1 MVIYPELRVHR
12 IAVATLREARLRE
25 ARLREGEAP
34 AEPGFRTGFASASAS
49 PASPSPSR
57 FPRSQCLPRL
67 VQPLT
72 LPPMSL
78 SQDLQFAIELARGA
92 GKIVMD
98 HYGKVE
104 RLTKRHA
111 EAVTDADRASQ
122 RFIVSGLRRRFPN
135 DGVVG
140 EENET
145 GDAITFDVRDPRG
158 RVWVIDPI
166 DGTNNFIAG
175 LGAFGVCI

>member
-1 MVIYPELRVHR
+1 
-12 IAVATLREARLRE
+12 
-25 ARLREGEAP
+25 
-34 AEPGFRTGFASASAS
+34 
-49 PASPSPSR
+49 
-57 FPRSQCLPRL
+57 
-67 VQPLT
+67 
-72 LPPMSL
+72 MSL

-92 GKIVMD
+92 GKIVLD

-140 EENET
+140 EENDT
-145 GDAITFDVRDPRG
+145 GDAITFDVGDPRG
-158 RVWVIDPI
+158 RVWIIDPI

-175 LGAFGVCI
+175 LGAFGVCIGLMDEGMPVLGVVFLLKPEIN